1 MYPKNNINE
10 SLKYPKL
17 SDSFNSYDI
26 LVSKEEQ
33 KYRLNQFWDIT
44 RDRAEFP
51 EGSDYPP
58 TGPTIPGTTIL
69 QGNYESQNT
78 WITPQNGYKRVLN
91 AANMDYSKP
100 ELQKKKFRHYTNF
113 VTLTRKECNDIN
125 MILKIINTKN
135 QISQR

>member
-1 MYPKNNINE
+1 MIKNNITE

-17 SDSFNSYDI
+17 GSNINSYDI

-33 KYRLNQFWDIT
+33 KYRFNQFWDIT
-44 RDRAEFP
+44 KDRAEFP
-51 EGSDYPP
+51 IDSNYPP
-58 TGPTIPGTTIL
+58 TGPVIPGTTIL

-78 WITPQNGYKRVLN
+78 WVTPQNGYKRILN
-91 AANMDYSKP
+91 ADNMDYSKP
-100 ELQKKKFRHYTNF
+100 ELQQKKFRHYTNF